1 MTSFVYKLFCP
12 EDQENFYIGSTNRNL
27 RKRVN
32 EHRYDVRT
40 KRWSKKKVN
49 FFCDKVD
56 TMECEIIGT
65 YFNINKDELLR
76 HERYYVENLKPTLNS
91 CCPVR
96 DKGEYKRLYYLKN
109 KEKICE
115 KRKKMIEC
123 DICKK
128 NITIRNLS
136 RHKKTNYCKNY
147 TESE

>member
-12 EDQENFYIGSTNRNL
+12 EEPDDFYIGSTNRKL
-27 RKRVN
+27 TRRVN
-32 EHRYDVRT
+32 EHRYDIRT
-40 KRWSKKKVN
+40 KRWSQKKADY
-49 FFCDKVD
+49 FSDKVD
-56 TMECEIIGT
+56 KIKCEIIGT

-115 KRKKMIEC
+115 KRKEIVEC
-123 DICKK
+123 DICGKK
-128 NITIRNLS
+128 VSRRNLN
-136 RHKKTNYCKNY
+136 RHKKSKNCKIN
-147 TESE
+147 TGFE